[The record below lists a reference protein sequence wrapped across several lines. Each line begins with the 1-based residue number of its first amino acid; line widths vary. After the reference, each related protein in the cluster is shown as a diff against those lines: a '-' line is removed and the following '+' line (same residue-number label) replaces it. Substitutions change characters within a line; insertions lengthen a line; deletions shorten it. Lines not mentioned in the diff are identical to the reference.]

1 MMAEPVWSVS
11 EVNRAVRDLIEGSLH
26 PFWIKGEVSN
36 LLPHRSGHAY
46 LSLKDEHCQ
55 IRAAYFGGTSAVRS
69 LNLQNGMMIEA
80 YGKLT
85 VYDVRGEYQFSI
97 KSIRLAGAGD
107 LQRRFD
113 ELKRR
118 LDAEGL
124 FAPERKLPL
133 PRLPRCIG
141 IITSP
146 TGAAIRDF
154 LQITDRR
161 FPDLHIRLY
170 PVQVQGAGAAESV
183 VRGIQFFNRTGDA
196 DVIVVTRGGGSMEDL
211 WAFNEECV
219 ARAVADS
226 RIPVISAI
234 GHEIDFT
241 ICDFAADLRAPT
253 PSAAAELVVGQRDE
267 VASELAQYR
276 KVMRH
281 VMEYRLLQEQR
292 RLDQLAA
299 STLFREP
306 AHLLEVRSRQLDE
319 WQLRMG
325 AGFQSAMTAAEHRLE
340 ALSLRL
346 AGVDPAGQLKRGYAI
361 LVRDADGMPVT
372 SAQGHPAGEAITAQ
386 LADGELSLTV
396 RS

>member
-1 MMAEPVWSVS
+1 MATEPIWSVS
-11 EVNRAVRDLIEGSLH
+11 EVNRAVRELVEGSLN
-26 PFWIKGEVSN
+26 PFWMKGEVGN

-46 LSLKDEHCQ
+46 LTLKDERCQ
-55 IRAAYFGGTSAVRS
+55 IRAAYFGGAAAVRS
-69 LNLQNGMMIEA
+69 LGLANGMQIEA

-107 LQRRFD
+107 LQRRFE
-113 ELKRR
+113 ELKRK
-118 LDAEGL
+118 LAAEGL
-124 FAPERKLPL
+124 FDPARKKPL

-141 IITSP
+141 VVTSP

-154 LQITDRR
+154 LQIVDRR
-161 FPDLHIRLY
+161 FPDLHIRIW
-170 PVQVQGAGAAESV
+170 PAQVQGAGAAESV
-183 VRGIQFFNRTGDA
+183 ARGIDFFNRAGGVE
-196 DVIVVTRGGGSMEDL
+196 VIVVTRGGGSMEDL

-219 ARAVADS
+219 ARAVAAS

-253 PSAAAELVVGQRDE
+253 PSAAAELVIGRRDE
-267 VASELAQYR
+267 VVGELEQLR
-276 KVMRH
+276 KAMLH
-281 VMEYRLLQEQR
+281 AFDYRLLTEQR

-306 AHLLEVRSRQLDE
+306 AHLVEMRVQQLDE
-319 WQLRMG
+319 WQLRFG
-325 AGFQSAMTAAEHRLE
+325 AAAERGVTAATHRLE
-340 ALSLRL
+340 ALALRL
-346 AGVDPAGQLKRGYAI
+346 AGVDPQEQLKRGYAI
-361 LVRDADGMPVT
+361 LVCDADGAPVT
-372 SAQGHPAGEAITAQ
+372 SAQGHAPGEALTAR
-386 LADGELSLTV
+386 LADGELPLAV